1 MEHGVPQG
9 SILGPLLFLV
19 FINDIVNVIPE
30 LKVKLF
36 ADDTNI
42 FLFNKSLNLLFSEAN
57 KALDKL
63 STWFSVNKLSINV
76 DKTHYCI
83 FKKSG
88 QKQNCDTQYPE
99 LKLNNQIIERVQSTK
114 YLGITIDELTTFKE
128 HTNNIANT
136 LMKYCGI
143 FYKFRTRLPSSC
155 LKTIYFAM
163 IHSHINYGIAIYANT
178 TDNHLDP
185 LIKMNNK
192 ILRILQNKSIKTPIE
207 ILYKN
212 YNTLQIPQLRDFNII
227 CLIHKFVHSCHEL
240 PEIYRDYFIY
250 NSEIHSHKTR
260 KSSALHLIQ
269 TNSNL
274 GQRNIKFM
282 GSRLWNKTPISIKM
296 INNINI
302 FRKKLK
308 IILGNNKIN

>member
-1 MEHGVPQG
+1 MNFTKACIDVR
-9 SILGPLLFLV
+9 F
-19 FINDIVNVIPE
+19 E
-30 LKVKLF
+30 LKNCTQFNMSLE
-36 ADDTNI
+36 
-42 FLFNKSLNLLFSEAN
+42 FLYNHIIY
-57 KALDKL
+57 
-63 STWFSVNKLSINV
+63 IN
-76 DKTHYCI
+76 T
-83 FKKSG
+83 S
-88 QKQNCDTQYPE
+88 
-99 LKLNNQIIERVQSTK
+99 
-114 YLGITIDELTTFKE
+114 
-128 HTNNIANT
+128 
-136 LMKYCGI
+136 
-143 FYKFRTRLPSSC
+143 
-155 LKTIYFAM
+155 
-163 IHSHINYGIAIYANT
+163 
-178 TDNHLDP
+178 
-185 LIKMNNK
+185 
-192 ILRILQNKSIKTPIE
+192 IE